1 MTWFDYLYLAALAIL
16 AVSAIAGYIA
26 ESKLR
31 TQNRRSLSDFDLQ
44 VQRLSSVVDTLDY
57 VADVLAHEVK

>member
-1 MTWFDYLYLAALAIL
+1 MTWFDYLYLAALTIL

-26 ESKLR
+26 ESRLR
-31 TQNRRSLSDFDLQ
+31 TQNRRALSDFDLQ